1 MISLKSSKPSDTDG
15 IKLIAGNRRAYHE
28 YFMVETLEVGIVLLG
43 SELRPCREGKVN
55 LQEAY
60 AEVDGAGQLWL
71 FGASIAHNPFSNQM
85 NHDPFRKR
93 RLMAHKKQILKL
105 GHKVQASGHT
115 LIPLK
120 MYFRDGRVKVEI
132 ALAKGKR
139 QYDKRETLAKK
150 DLKREMDRELS
161 GKR

>member
-1 MISLKSSKPSDTDG
+1 MISLKSKAPSNAEG
-15 IKLIAGNRRAYHE
+15 IKIISANRRALHD
-28 YFMVETLEVGIVLLG
+28 YFVVEALEVGVALVG

-60 AEVDGAGQLWL
+60 AEVDEQGQLWL
-71 FGASIAHNPFSNQM
+71 FGASIAQNPYSNRM

-93 RLMAHKKQILKL
+93 RLLAHRKEILKL
-105 GHKVQASGHT
+105 GHKVQASGNT

-120 MYFRDGRVKVEI
+120 MYFKKGRVKLEI

-139 QYDKRETLAKK
+139 QYDKRETIAKK
-150 DLKREMDRELS
+150 DLKREMDREMS
-161 GKR
+161 AKR